1 MRYLGIDYGGKRIG
15 LAISDEEGK
24 MAFPHGLILNRGA
37 RPAIKEI
44 TSLVRKEKIAKII
57 IGLPVGLSGQET
69 AQTKSTRA
77 FLKKLKHKIDLP
89 VDGENEMLTTRMVER
104 EGINKGHMDE
114 AAAALILQS
123 YLDRQNK
130 K

>member
-69 AQTKSTRA
+69 TQTKNTRA
-77 FLKKLKHKIDLP
+77 FFRKLKERVGIPLEF
-89 VDGENEMLTTRMVER
+89 ENEMLTTRIAEQTGTGKEYR
-104 EGINKGHMDE
+104 DK

-123 YLDRQNK
+123 YLDK
-130 K
+130 SAK